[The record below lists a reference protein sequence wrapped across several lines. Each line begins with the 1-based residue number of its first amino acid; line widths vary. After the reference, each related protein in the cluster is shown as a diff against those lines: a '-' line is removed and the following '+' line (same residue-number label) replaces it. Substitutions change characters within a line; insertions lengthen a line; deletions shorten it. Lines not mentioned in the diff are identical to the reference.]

1 MGDDR
6 AERLPPGGGG
16 QRAKRAGGVGD
27 GTNKRARRVNAGPA
41 KNLLFLLFHVKLY
54 FT

>member
-6 AERLPPGGGG
+6 AERKPPGGGG

-27 GTNKRARRVNAGPA
+27 GTKKRPRRVNAGAA
-41 KNLLFLLFHVKLY
+41 KSLLFLLFYLKLY

>member
-16 QRAKRAGGVGD
+16 SERSEQGGWGD
-27 GTNKRARRVNAGPA
+27 GTKKRPRRVNAGAA
-41 KNLLFLLFHVKLY
+41 KSLLFLLFHVKQY